1 MKQEKDVITQV
12 VSKNRWGN
20 PEIIKKDFLLI
31 PLFIFFQILTP
42 IIIVFGVLGVTAMVT
57 QQPPPFYFS
66 SIITTLN

>member
-1 MKQEKDVITQV
+1 MKKEKDVITQV

-42 IIIVFGVLGVTAMVT
+42 IIIVFGVLGGYGYPTTTAIL
-57 QQPPPFYFS
+57 F
-66 SIITTLN
+66 I